1 MEDREVLHFFEIK
14 IQIMEIIMRVIV
26 KITDEEKEKIII
38 DSIVAASNLDKSMKL
53 VESYFS
59 MGEFVFSNEKEVKSE
74 NI

>member
-1 MEDREVLHFFEIK
+1 MR
-14 IQIMEIIMRVIV
+14 III

-59 MGEFVFSNEKEVKSE
+59 MGEFVFSNEEEGKDATSEEVWNKIRNCRRE
-74 NI
+74 WR

>member
-1 MEDREVLHFFEIK
+1 
-14 IQIMEIIMRVIV
+14 MEIIMRVIV